1 MSQKDTLS
9 HKKTFYV
16 TTPIYYVNDKPHIGH
31 AYTTVAADI
40 ISRYKRMCGYDVFF
54 LTGTDEHGQKMEQSA
69 EKQGIKPIELA
80 DKNNARFR
88 ELWKILNISNDDFI
102 RTTQDR
108 HKKAVWEMIRKMQEK
123 GDIYLG
129 EYEGWYCTPCEAYWT
144 ETQLMEGNLCPD
156 CGRETAKL
164 KESSYFFKMSKYQDA
179 ILEHINKNP
188 DFIRPE
194 SRRNEIIS
202 FIKEGLR
209 DLSISRIN
217 FSWGIPMEEN
227 PKHVIYVW
235 VDALTNYLSALGYF
249 DKDSERKKYWPAD
262 FHLVGKD
269 ILRFHTVY
277 WPAML
282 LSAGIEL
289 PKSVFAHGWWT
300 VDGQKMSKSMGNA
313 IDPVWLVDTFGI
325 DAFRYFLMRE
335 VPFGLDGD
343 FSFKALIHRI
353 NGDLANDL
361 GNLVSRTAGMVKKY
375 FDGVIPAYTD
385 KDSLDENVYN
395 AVAKSAKEADINLNK
410 MAYNKALLS
419 IWESIGA
426 MNRYID
432 DAKPWVLA
440 KDESK
445 KGRLGSVLYTVLD
458 GLRAISHLIYP
469 FMPDTAY
476 EIRRQIGAD
485 DNINLADEEE
495 ISRMG
500 ILKSGVKLPESK
512 SIFPRLDEKEMLEK
526 ISSTINPPKEEKKDE
541 KPLIDFSVFEQ
552 VEIKAGKILEA
563 ENVKKSEKLLKLK
576 VDVGDG
582 GRTIVAGIAKSYN
595 PDDLKGKT
603 IAVIANLK
611 PAKLMGIESQGMV
624 LAAFDGERHNV
635 MILPDSVPAGTR
647 IK

>member
-108 HKKAVWEMIRKMQEK
+108 HKKTVWEMIRKMQEK

-395 AVAKSAKEADINLNK
+395 AVAKSAKETDINLNK

-485 DNINLADEEE
+485 DNINLANEEE
-495 ISRMG
+495 ISRMC

-526 ISSTINPPKEEKKDE
+526 IASTINPVKEEKKDE

>member
-1 MSQKDTLS
+1 MQ
-9 HKKTFYV
+9 KTFYV

-31 AYTTVAADI
+31 AYTTVASDVVC
-40 ISRYKRMCGYDVFF
+40 RYKRMCGYDVFF

-69 EKQGIKPIELA
+69 QKQGIKPIELA
-80 DKNNARFR
+80 DRNNARFR

-102 RTTQDR
+102 RTTQSR
-108 HKKAVWEMIRKMQEK
+108 HKKAVWEIIRKMQAS

-144 ETQLMEGNLCPD
+144 ETQLLEGSLCPD
-156 CGRETAKL
+156 CGRETSKL
-164 KESSYFFKMSKYQDA
+164 KESSYFFKMSKYGEA

-227 PKHVIYVW
+227 EKHVIYVW

-249 DKDSERKKYWPAD
+249 DNESERKKYWPANY
-262 FHLVGKD
+262 HIVGKD

-282 LSAGIEL
+282 MSAGIEL

-313 IDPVWLVDTFGI
+313 IDPVWLVDTFSR
-325 DAFRYFLMRE
+325 DSFRYFLMRE

-361 GNLVSRTAGMVKKY
+361 GNLVSRTCSMVKKY
-375 FDGVIPAYTD
+375 FNGMIPEYSISDA
-385 KDSLDENVYN
+385 LDENIYK
-395 AVAKSAKEADINLNK
+395 AVEKSSKEADEYITNLSF
-410 MAYNKALLS
+410 NKALLS
-419 IWESIGA
+419 IWESISA

-432 DAKPWVLA
+432 DAKPWALA
-440 KDESK
+440 KDEAN

-458 GLRAISHLIYP
+458 GLRAVSHLIYP
-469 FMPDTAY
+469 FMPETAM
-476 EIRRQIGAD
+476 EIRKQIGSD
-485 DNINLADEEE
+485 DNINVSEEKY
-495 ISRMG
+495 IYKMKL
-500 ILKSGVKLPESK
+500 LKSGSMLGEIKN
-512 SIFPRLDEKEMLEK
+512 IFPRIDEKEMLEK
-526 ISSTINPPKEEKKDE
+526 VYSSQNKPENNPVQEN
-541 KPLIDFSVFEQ
+541 LIDFSVFEQ
-552 VEIKAGKILEA
+552 VELKAGKVLEA
-563 ENVKKSEKLLKLK
+563 ENVKKSEKLLKFK
-576 VDVGDG
+576 IDVGDG
-582 GRTIVAGIAKSYN
+582 GRTIVSGIAKSYK
-595 PDDLKGKT
+595 PEDLLGKT
-603 IAVIANLK
+603 IAVVTNLK
-611 PAKLMGIESQGMV
+611 PAKLMGIESCGMI
-624 LAAFDGERHNV
+624 LAAFNGERHFV
-635 MILPDSVPAGTR
+635 MELPESIPAGTR

>member
-1 MSQKDTLS
+1 MQ
-9 HKKTFYV
+9 KTFYV

-31 AYTTVAADI
+31 AYTTVASDVVC
-40 ISRYKRMCGYDVFF
+40 RYKRMCGYDVFF

-69 EKQGIKPIELA
+69 QKQGIKPIELA
-80 DKNNARFR
+80 DRNNARFR

-102 RTTQDR
+102 RTTQSR
-108 HKKAVWEMIRKMQEK
+108 HKKTVWEIIRKMQAS

-144 ETQLMEGNLCPD
+144 ETQLLEGNLCPD
-156 CGRETAKL
+156 CGRETSKL
-164 KESSYFFKMSKYQDA
+164 KESSYFFKMSKYGEA

-227 PKHVIYVW
+227 EKHVIYVW

-249 DKDSERKKYWPAD
+249 DNESERKKYWPANY
-262 FHLVGKD
+262 HIVGKD

-282 LSAGIEL
+282 MSAGIEL

-313 IDPVWLVDTFGI
+313 IDPVWLVDTFSR
-325 DAFRYFLMRE
+325 DSFRYFLMRE

-361 GNLVSRTAGMVKKY
+361 GNLVSRTCSMVKKY
-375 FDGVIPAYTD
+375 FNGMIPEYSISDA
-385 KDSLDENVYN
+385 LDENIYK
-395 AVAKSAKEADINLNK
+395 AVEKSSKEADEHITNLSF
-410 MAYNKALLS
+410 NKALLS
-419 IWESIGA
+419 IWESISA

-432 DAKPWVLA
+432 DAKPWALA
-440 KDESK
+440 KDEAN

-458 GLRAISHLIYP
+458 GLRAVSHLIYP
-469 FMPDTAY
+469 FMPETAM
-476 EIRRQIGAD
+476 EIRKQIGSD
-485 DNINLADEEE
+485 DNINVSEEKY
-495 ISRMG
+495 IYKMKL
-500 ILKSGVKLPESK
+500 LKSGGMLGEIKN
-512 SIFPRLDEKEMLEK
+512 IFPRIDEKEMLEK
-526 ISSTINPPKEEKKDE
+526 VYSSQNKPENNPVQEN
-541 KPLIDFSVFEQ
+541 LIDFSVFEQ
-552 VEIKAGKILEA
+552 VELKAGKVLEA
-563 ENVKKSEKLLKLK
+563 ENVKKSEKLLKFK
-576 VDVGDG
+576 IDVGDG
-582 GRTIVAGIAKSYN
+582 GRTIVSGIAKSYK
-595 PDDLKGKT
+595 PEDLLGKT
-603 IAVIANLK
+603 IAVVTNLK
-611 PAKLMGIESQGMV
+611 PAKLMGIESCGMI
-624 LAAFDGERHNV
+624 LAAFNGERHFV
-635 MILPDSVPAGTR
+635 MELPESIPAGTR

>member
-1 MSQKDTLS
+1 MSQ
-9 HKKTFYV
+9 KKTFYV

-69 EKQGIKPIELA
+69 QKQGMKPIELA
-80 DKNNARFR
+80 DKNNARFS

-108 HKKAVWEMIRKMQEK
+108 HKKSVLAIIKKMQEK

-144 ETQLMEGNLCPD
+144 ETQLMEGSLCPD

-164 KESSYFFKMSKYQDA
+164 KESSYFFKMSRYQDA
-179 ILEHINKNP
+179 ILEHINNHP
-188 DFIRPE
+188 EFIRPE

-249 DKDSERKKYWPAD
+249 DEESDRKKYWPAD

-282 LSAGIEL
+282 MSAGIEL

-361 GNLVSRTAGMVKKY
+361 GNLVSRTTGMVRKY

-385 KDSLDENVYN
+385 KDALDENVHN
-395 AVAKSAKEADINLNK
+395 AIAKSASEADMHLNK

-440 KDESK
+440 KDEAN

-458 GLRAISHLIYP
+458 GLRAVSHLVYP
-469 FMPDTAY
+469 FMPDTAF

-485 DNINLADEEE
+485 DNINLSDEKAL
-495 ISRMG
+495 SSVC
-500 ILKSGVKLPESK
+500 ILKSGIKLPETK
-512 SIFPRLDEKEMLEK
+512 NIFPRIDEKEMLEK
-526 ISSTINPPKEEKKDE
+526 IAASTAQAKEEKKE
-541 KPLIDFSVFEQ
+541 EQTLIDFSLFEQ
-552 VEIKAGKILEA
+552 VELKAGKVLEA

-576 VDVGDG
+576 VDVGEG

-595 PDDLKGKT
+595 PEDLKGKT
-603 IAVIANLK
+603 IAVVANLK

-635 MILPDSVPAGTR
+635 MILPDTVPAGTR

>member
-1 MSQKDTLS
+1 MSQ
-9 HKKTFYV
+9 KKTFYV

-69 EKQGIKPIELA
+69 QKQGMKPIELA

-102 RTTQDR
+102 RTTQVR
-108 HKKAVWEMIRKMQEK
+108 HKKSVLSVIRKMQEK

-144 ETQLMEGNLCPD
+144 ETQLMEGSLCPD
-156 CGRETAKL
+156 CGRETTKL

-179 ILEHINKNP
+179 ILEYINNHP
-188 DFIRPE
+188 NFIRPE

-202 FIKEGLR
+202 FIKEGIR

-235 VDALTNYLSALGYF
+235 IDALTNYLSALGYF
-249 DKDSERKKYWPAD
+249 DEGSDKKKYWPAD

-282 LSAGIEL
+282 MSAGIEL

-313 IDPVWLVDTFGI
+313 IDPVWLVETFGI

-343 FSFKALIHRI
+343 FSFKALIHRV

-361 GNLVSRTAGMVKKY
+361 GNLVSRTTGMVKKY
-375 FDGVIPAYTD
+375 FDGVIPAYTN
-385 KDSLDENVYN
+385 KDILDENVYN
-395 AVAKSAKEADINLNK
+395 TVAKSAYDADMHLNK
-410 MAYNKALLS
+410 MAYNKALIS

-440 KDESK
+440 KDEANK
-445 KGRLGSVLYTVLD
+445 DRLGSVLYTVLD
-458 GLRAISHLIYP
+458 GLRAVSHLVYP
-469 FMPDTAY
+469 FMPDTAF

-485 DNINLADEEE
+485 DNINLSDEKAL
-495 ISRMG
+495 SSVC
-500 ILKSGVKLPESK
+500 ILKSGVKLPDSK
-512 SIFPRLDEKEMLEK
+512 NIFPRIDEKEMLET
-526 ISSTINPPKEEKKDE
+526 IAASTLPVKEEKQE
-541 KPLIDFSVFEQ
+541 EQTLIDFSVFEQ
-552 VEIKAGKILEA
+552 VELKACKVLEA

-595 PDDLKGKT
+595 PEDLKGKT
-603 IAVIANLK
+603 IAVVANLK

-624 LAAFDGERHNV
+624 LAAFDGELHNV
-635 MILPDSVPAGTR
+635 MILPDTVPAGTR

>member
-1 MSQKDTLS
+1 MSQ
-9 HKKTFYV
+9 KKTFYV

-69 EKQGIKPIELA
+69 QKQGMKPIELA
-80 DKNNARFR
+80 DKNNAMFS

-108 HKKAVWEMIRKMQEK
+108 HKKSVLAIIKKMQEK

-144 ETQLMEGNLCPD
+144 ETQLMEGSLCPD

-164 KESSYFFKMSKYQDA
+164 KESSYFFKMSRYQDA
-179 ILEHINKNP
+179 ILEHINNHP
-188 DFIRPE
+188 EFIRPE

-249 DKDSERKKYWPAD
+249 DEESDRKKYWPAD

-282 LSAGIEL
+282 MSAGIEL

-361 GNLVSRTAGMVKKY
+361 GNLVSRTTGMVRKY

-385 KDSLDENVYN
+385 KDALDENVHN
-395 AVAKSAKEADINLNK
+395 AIAKSASEADMHLNK

-440 KDESK
+440 KDEAN

-458 GLRAISHLIYP
+458 GLRAVSHLVYP
-469 FMPDTAY
+469 FMPDTAF

-485 DNINLADEEE
+485 DNINLSDEKAL
-495 ISRMG
+495 SSVC
-500 ILKSGVKLPESK
+500 ILKSGIKLPETK
-512 SIFPRLDEKEMLEK
+512 NIFPRIDEKEMLEK
-526 ISSTINPPKEEKKDE
+526 IAASTAPAKEEKKE
-541 KPLIDFSVFEQ
+541 EQTLIDFSLFEQ
-552 VEIKAGKILEA
+552 VELKAGKVLEA

-576 VDVGDG
+576 VDVGEG

-595 PDDLKGKT
+595 PEDLKGKT
-603 IAVIANLK
+603 IAVVANLK

-635 MILPDSVPAGTR
+635 MILPDTVPAGTR

>member
-1 MSQKDTLS
+1 MSQ
-9 HKKTFYV
+9 KKTFYV

-69 EKQGIKPIELA
+69 EKQNMKPIELA

-88 ELWKILNISNDDFI
+88 ELWKILNISHDDFI
-102 RTTQDR
+102 RTTQER
-108 HKKAVWEMIRKMQEK
+108 HKKSVLAIIKKMQEK

-164 KESSYFFKMSKYQDA
+164 KESSYFFKMGKYQDA
-179 ILEHINKNP
+179 ILEHINNHP
-188 DFIRPE
+188 EFIRPE

-227 PKHVIYVW
+227 SKHVIYVW

-249 DKDSERKKYWPAD
+249 DEESDKKKYWPAD

-282 LSAGIEL
+282 ISAGIEL

-313 IDPVWLVDTFGI
+313 IDPVWLSETFGI

-361 GNLVSRTAGMVKKY
+361 GNLVSRTIGMVKKY

-385 KDSLDENVYN
+385 KDELDENVHN
-395 AVAKSAKEADINLNK
+395 AVSKSAQEADMHLNQ
-410 MAYNKALLS
+410 MACNKALLS

-440 KDESK
+440 KDEAN

-458 GLRAISHLIYP
+458 GLRAVSHLVYP
-469 FMPDTAY
+469 FMPDTAF

-485 DNINLADEEE
+485 DNINLSDEKALCDVC
-495 ISRMG
+495 
-500 ILKSGVKLPESK
+500 ILKSGIKLNNSK
-512 SIFPRLDEKEMLEK
+512 NIFPRIDEKEMLEK
-526 ISSTINPPKEEKKDE
+526 IAAPAKEEKKE
-541 KPLIDFSVFEQ
+541 EHTLIDFSVFEQ
-552 VEIKAGKILEA
+552 VELKAAKIIDA

-582 GRTIVAGIAKSYN
+582 GRIIVAGIAKSYN
-595 PDDLKGKT
+595 PEDLKGKT
-603 IAVIANLK
+603 IAVAANLK

-635 MILPDSVPAGTR
+635 MILPDTVPAGTR

>member
-1 MSQKDTLS
+1 MSQ
-9 HKKTFYV
+9 KKTFYV

-69 EKQGIKPIELA
+69 QKQGIKPIELA

-108 HKKAVWEMIRKMQEK
+108 HKKSVLAIIKKMQEK

-164 KESSYFFKMSKYQDA
+164 KESSYFFKMSRYQDA
-179 ILEHINKNP
+179 ILEHINNHP
-188 DFIRPE
+188 EFIRPE

-249 DKDSERKKYWPAD
+249 DEESDRKKYWPAD

-282 LSAGIEL
+282 MSAGIEL

-361 GNLVSRTAGMVKKY
+361 GNLVSRTTGMVRKY

-385 KDSLDENVYN
+385 KDALDENVHN
-395 AVAKSAKEADINLNK
+395 AIAKSASEADMHLNK

-440 KDESK
+440 KDEAN

-458 GLRAISHLIYP
+458 GLRAVSHLVYP
-469 FMPDTAY
+469 FMPDTAF

-485 DNINLADEEE
+485 DNINLSDEKAL
-495 ISRMG
+495 SSVC
-500 ILKSGVKLPESK
+500 ILKSGIKLPETK
-512 SIFPRLDEKEMLEK
+512 NIFPRIDEKEMLEK
-526 ISSTINPPKEEKKDE
+526 IAASTAPAKEEKKE
-541 KPLIDFSVFEQ
+541 EQTLIDFSLFEQ
-552 VEIKAGKILEA
+552 VELKAGKVLEA

-576 VDVGDG
+576 VDVGEG

-595 PDDLKGKT
+595 PEDLKGKT
-603 IAVIANLK
+603 IAVVANLK

-635 MILPDSVPAGTR
+635 MILPDTVPAGTR

>member
-1 MSQKDTLS
+1 MSQ
-9 HKKTFYV
+9 KKTFYV

-69 EKQGIKPIELA
+69 EKQNMKPIELA

-88 ELWKILNISNDDFI
+88 ELWKILNISHDDFI
-102 RTTQDR
+102 RTTQER
-108 HKKAVWEMIRKMQEK
+108 HKKSVLAIIKKMQEK

-179 ILEHINKNP
+179 ILEHINNHP
-188 DFIRPE
+188 EFIRPE

-227 PKHVIYVW
+227 SKHVIYVW

-249 DKDSERKKYWPAD
+249 DEESDKKKYWPAD

-282 LSAGIEL
+282 ISAGIEL

-313 IDPVWLVDTFGI
+313 IDPVWLSETFGI

-361 GNLVSRTAGMVKKY
+361 GNLVSRTIGMVKKY

-385 KDSLDENVYN
+385 KDELDENVHN
-395 AVAKSAKEADINLNK
+395 AVSKSAQEADMHLNQ

-440 KDESK
+440 KDEAN

-458 GLRAISHLIYP
+458 GLRAVSHLVYP
-469 FMPDTAY
+469 FMPDTAF

-485 DNINLADEEE
+485 DNINLSDEKALCDVC
-495 ISRMG
+495 
-500 ILKSGVKLPESK
+500 ILKSGIKLNNSK
-512 SIFPRLDEKEMLEK
+512 NIFPRIDEKEMLEK
-526 ISSTINPPKEEKKDE
+526 IAAPAKEEKKE
-541 KPLIDFSVFEQ
+541 EHTLIDFSVFEQ
-552 VEIKAGKILEA
+552 VELKAGKIIDA

-582 GRTIVAGIAKSYN
+582 GRIIVAGIAKSYN
-595 PDDLKGKT
+595 PEDLKGKT
-603 IAVIANLK
+603 IAVAANLQ

-624 LAAFDGERHNV
+624 LAAFDGECHNV
-635 MILPDSVPAGTR
+635 MILPDTVPAGTR

>member
-1 MSQKDTLS
+1 MSQ
-9 HKKTFYV
+9 KKTFYV

-69 EKQGIKPIELA
+69 QKQGMKPIELA
-80 DKNNARFR
+80 DKNNARFS

-108 HKKAVWEMIRKMQEK
+108 HKKSVLAIIKKMQEK

-144 ETQLMEGNLCPD
+144 ETQLMEGSLCPD

-164 KESSYFFKMSKYQDA
+164 KESSYFFKMSRYQDA
-179 ILEHINKNP
+179 ILEHINNHP
-188 DFIRPE
+188 EFIRPE

-249 DKDSERKKYWPAD
+249 DEESDRKKYWPAD

-282 LSAGIEL
+282 MSAGIEL

-361 GNLVSRTAGMVKKY
+361 GNLVSRTTGMVRKY

-385 KDSLDENVYN
+385 KNALDENVHN
-395 AVAKSAKEADINLNK
+395 AIAKSASEADMHLNK

-440 KDESK
+440 KDEAN

-458 GLRAISHLIYP
+458 GLRAVSHLVYP
-469 FMPDTAY
+469 FMPDTAF

-485 DNINLADEEE
+485 DNINLSDEKAL
-495 ISRMG
+495 SSVC
-500 ILKSGVKLPESK
+500 ILKSGIKLPETK
-512 SIFPRLDEKEMLEK
+512 NIFPRIDEKEMLEK
-526 ISSTINPPKEEKKDE
+526 IAASTAPAKEEKKE
-541 KPLIDFSVFEQ
+541 EQTLIDFSLFEQ
-552 VEIKAGKILEA
+552 VELKAGKVLEA

-576 VDVGDG
+576 VDVGEG

-595 PDDLKGKT
+595 PEDLKGKT
-603 IAVIANLK
+603 IAVVANLK

-635 MILPDSVPAGTR
+635 MILPDTVPAGTR

>member
-476 EIRRQIGAD
+476 EIRRQICAD

-500 ILKSGVKLPESK
+500 ILKSGVKLPDSK

-595 PDDLKGKT
+595 PDDLTGKT

>member
-1 MSQKDTLS
+1 MSQ
-9 HKKTFYV
+9 KKTFYV

-40 ISRYKRMCGYDVFF
+40 ICRYKRMCGYDVFF

-69 EKQGIKPIELA
+69 QKQGMKPIELA

-108 HKKAVWEMIRKMQEK
+108 HKKSVLAMLKKMQEK

-179 ILEHINKNP
+179 ILEHINNHP

-249 DKDSERKKYWPAD
+249 DEESDKKKYWPAD

-282 LSAGIEL
+282 MSAGIEL

-313 IDPVWLVDTFGI
+313 IDPVWLVETFGI

-343 FSFKALIHRI
+343 FSFKALIHRV

-361 GNLVSRTAGMVKKY
+361 GNLVSRTTGMVKKY

-385 KDSLDENVYN
+385 KDVLDENVHN
-395 AVAKSAKEADINLNK
+395 AIAKSASEADMHLNK

-440 KDESK
+440 KDEAN

-458 GLRAISHLIYP
+458 GIRAVSHLVYP
-469 FMPDTAY
+469 FMPDTAF

-485 DNINLADEEE
+485 DNINLSDEKAL
-495 ISRMG
+495 SSVC
-500 ILKSGVKLPESK
+500 ILKSGVKLTDSK
-512 SIFPRLDEKEMLEK
+512 NIFTRIDEKEMLEK
-526 ISSTINPPKEEKKDE
+526 IAASTAPAKEEKKE
-541 KPLIDFSVFEQ
+541 EQTLIDFSVFEQ
-552 VEIKAGKILEA
+552 VELKAGKVLEA

-595 PDDLKGKT
+595 PEDLKGKT
-603 IAVIANLK
+603 IAVVANLK

-624 LAAFDGERHNV
+624 LAVFDGERHNV
-635 MILPDSVPAGTR
+635 MILPDTVPAGTR

>member
-1 MSQKDTLS
+1 MSQ
-9 HKKTFYV
+9 KKTFYV

-69 EKQGIKPIELA
+69 QKQGMKPIELA

-108 HKKAVWEMIRKMQEK
+108 HKKSVLAIIKKMQEK

-164 KESSYFFKMSKYQDA
+164 KESSYFFKMSRYQDA
-179 ILEHINKNP
+179 ILEHINNHP
-188 DFIRPE
+188 EFIRPE

-249 DKDSERKKYWPAD
+249 DEESDRKKYWPAD

-282 LSAGIEL
+282 MSAGIEI

-361 GNLVSRTAGMVKKY
+361 GNLVSRTTGMVRKY

-385 KDSLDENVYN
+385 KDALDENVHN
-395 AVAKSAKEADINLNK
+395 AIAKSASEADMHLNK

-440 KDESK
+440 KDEAN

-458 GLRAISHLIYP
+458 GLRAVSHLVYP
-469 FMPDTAY
+469 FMPDTAF

-485 DNINLADEEE
+485 DNINLSDEKAL
-495 ISRMG
+495 SSVC
-500 ILKSGVKLPESK
+500 ILKSGIKLPETK
-512 SIFPRLDEKEMLEK
+512 NIFPRIDEKEMLEK
-526 ISSTINPPKEEKKDE
+526 IAASTAPAKEEKKE
-541 KPLIDFSVFEQ
+541 EQTLIDFSLFEQ
-552 VEIKAGKILEA
+552 VELKAGKVLEA

-576 VDVGDG
+576 VDVGEG

-595 PDDLKGKT
+595 PEDLKGKT
-603 IAVIANLK
+603 IAVVANLK

-635 MILPDSVPAGTR
+635 MILPDTVPAGTR

>member
-108 HKKAVWEMIRKMQEK
+108 HKKTVWEMIRKMQEK

-144 ETQLMEGNLCPD
+144 ETQLMEGSLCPD

-395 AVAKSAKEADINLNK
+395 AVAKSAKETDINLNK

-485 DNINLADEEE
+485 DNINLANEEE
-495 ISRMG
+495 ISRMC

-526 ISSTINPPKEEKKDE
+526 IASTINPVKEEKKDE

>member
-495 ISRMG
+495 ISRMC
-500 ILKSGVKLPESK
+500 ILKSGVKLPDSK

-526 ISSTINPPKEEKKDE
+526 IASTINPPKEEKKDE

>member
-1 MSQKDTLS
+1 MSQ
-9 HKKTFYV
+9 KKTFYV

-69 EKQGIKPIELA
+69 QKQGMKPIELA

-108 HKKAVWEMIRKMQEK
+108 HKKSVLAMIKKMQEK

-164 KESSYFFKMSKYQDA
+164 KESSYFFKMSRYQDA
-179 ILEHINKNP
+179 ILEHINNNP

-249 DKDSERKKYWPAD
+249 DEGSDKKKYWPAD

-313 IDPVWLVDTFGI
+313 IDPVWLVETFGI

-343 FSFKALIHRI
+343 FSFKALIHRV

-361 GNLVSRTAGMVKKY
+361 GNLVSRTTGMVKKY
-375 FDGVIPAYTD
+375 FEGVIPAYTD
-385 KDSLDENVYN
+385 KDALDENVHN
-395 AVAKSAKEADINLNK
+395 AIVKSASEADMHLNK

-440 KDESK
+440 KDEAN

-458 GLRAISHLIYP
+458 GLRAVSHLVYP
-469 FMPDTAY
+469 FMPDTAF
-476 EIRRQIGAD
+476 EIRRQIGAE
-485 DNINLADEEE
+485 DNINLSDEKAL
-495 ISRMG
+495 SSVCV
-500 ILKSGVKLPESK
+500 LKSGVKLPETK
-512 SIFPRLDEKEMLEK
+512 NIFPRIDEKEMLEK
-526 ISSTINPPKEEKKDE
+526 IAASTAPVKEEKKE
-541 KPLIDFSVFEQ
+541 EQTLIDFSVFEQ
-552 VEIKAGKILEA
+552 VELKAGKVLEA

-595 PDDLKGKT
+595 PEDLKGKT
-603 IAVIANLK
+603 IAVVANLK

-635 MILPDSVPAGTR
+635 MILPDAVPAGTR

>member
-1 MSQKDTLS
+1 MSQ
-9 HKKTFYV
+9 KKTFYV

-69 EKQGIKPIELA
+69 QKQGMKPIELA

-102 RTTQDR
+102 RTTQVR
-108 HKKAVWEMIRKMQEK
+108 HKKSVLTVIKKMQEK

-144 ETQLMEGNLCPD
+144 ETQLMEGSLCPD

-179 ILEHINKNP
+179 ILEYINNHP

-227 PKHVIYVW
+227 SKHIIYVW
-235 VDALTNYLSALGYF
+235 IDALTNYLSALGYF
-249 DKDSERKKYWPAD
+249 DEGSDKKKYWPAD

-282 LSAGIEL
+282 MSAGIEL

-313 IDPVWLVDTFGI
+313 IDPVWLVETFGI

-343 FSFKALIHRI
+343 FSFKALIHRV

-361 GNLVSRTAGMVKKY
+361 GNLVSRTTGMVKKY
-375 FDGVIPAYTD
+375 FDGIIPVYND
-385 KDSLDENVYN
+385 KDMLDENVHN
-395 AVAKSAKEADINLNK
+395 AVAKSAYDTDMHLNK
-410 MAYNKALLS
+410 MAYNKALIS

-432 DAKPWVLA
+432 DAKPWLLA
-440 KDESK
+440 KDGANK
-445 KGRLGSVLYTVLD
+445 DRLGSVLYTVLD
-458 GLRAISHLIYP
+458 GLRAVSHLVYP
-469 FMPDTAY
+469 FMPYTAF

-485 DNINLADEEE
+485 DNINLSDEKAL
-495 ISRMG
+495 SSVC
-500 ILKSGVKLPESK
+500 ILKSGVKLPDSK
-512 SIFPRLDEKEMLEK
+512 NIFPRIDEKEMLET
-526 ISSTINPPKEEKKDE
+526 IAASTAPAKEEKKE
-541 KPLIDFSVFEQ
+541 EQTLIDFSVFEQ
-552 VEIKAGKILEA
+552 VELKACKVLEA

-595 PDDLKGKT
+595 PEDLKGKT
-603 IAVIANLK
+603 IAVVANLK

-635 MILPDSVPAGTR
+635 MILPDTVPAGTR

>member
-1 MSQKDTLS
+1 MSQ
-9 HKKTFYV
+9 KKTFYV

-69 EKQGIKPIELA
+69 QKQGIKPIELA

-102 RTTQDR
+102 RTTQER
-108 HKKAVWEMIRKMQEK
+108 HKKSVLAMIKKMQDK

-164 KESSYFFKMSKYQDA
+164 KESSYFFKMSKYQDD
-179 ILEHINKNP
+179 ILEHINNNP
-188 DFIRPE
+188 EFIRPE

-227 PKHVIYVW
+227 HKHVIYVW

-249 DKDSERKKYWPAD
+249 DEESDRKKYWPAD

-282 LSAGIEL
+282 MSAGIEL

-313 IDPVWLVDTFGI
+313 IDPVWLVETFGI

-361 GNLVSRTAGMVKKY
+361 GNLVSRTTGMVKKY

-385 KDSLDENVYN
+385 KDALDDNIHK
-395 AVAKSAKEADINLNK
+395 ALAKSAQEADIHLNK

-440 KDESK
+440 KDESN

-458 GLRAISHLIYP
+458 GLRVVSHFIYP
-469 FMPDTAY
+469 FMPDTAF

-485 DNINLADEEE
+485 SNINVSDEKAL
-495 ISRMG
+495 SSVC
-500 ILKSGVKLPESK
+500 ILKSGVKLVDTK
-512 SIFPRLDEKEMLEK
+512 NIFPRIDEKEMLEK
-526 ISSTINPPKEEKKDE
+526 IALSTAPAKEEDQEE
-541 KPLIDFSVFEQ
+541 KTLIDFSLFEQ
-552 VEIKAGKILEA
+552 VELKAGKILTA

-595 PDDLKGKT
+595 PEDLKGKT
-603 IAVIANLK
+603 IAVVANLK

>member
-1 MSQKDTLS
+1 MSQ
-9 HKKTFYV
+9 KKTFYV

-69 EKQGIKPIELA
+69 EKQNMKPIELA

-88 ELWKILNISNDDFI
+88 ELWKILNISHDDFI
-102 RTTQDR
+102 RTTQER
-108 HKKAVWEMIRKMQEK
+108 HKKSVLAIIKKMQEK

-164 KESSYFFKMSKYQDA
+164 KESSYFFKMSKYQDP
-179 ILEHINKNP
+179 ILEHINNHP
-188 DFIRPE
+188 EFIRPE

-227 PKHVIYVW
+227 SKHVIYVW

-249 DKDSERKKYWPAD
+249 DEESDKKKYWPAD

-282 LSAGIEL
+282 ISAGIEL

-313 IDPVWLVDTFGI
+313 IDPVWLSETFGI

-361 GNLVSRTAGMVKKY
+361 GNLVSRTIGMVKKY

-385 KDSLDENVYN
+385 KDELDENVHN
-395 AVAKSAKEADINLNK
+395 AVSKSAQEADMHLNQ

-440 KDESK
+440 KDEAN

-458 GLRAISHLIYP
+458 GLRAVSHLVYP
-469 FMPDTAY
+469 FMPDTAF

-485 DNINLADEEE
+485 DNINLSDEKALCDVC
-495 ISRMG
+495 
-500 ILKSGVKLPESK
+500 ILKSGIKLNNSK
-512 SIFPRLDEKEMLEK
+512 NIFPRIDEKEMLEK
-526 ISSTINPPKEEKKDE
+526 IAAPAKEEKKE
-541 KPLIDFSVFEQ
+541 EHTLIDFSVFEQ
-552 VEIKAGKILEA
+552 VELKAGKIIDA

-582 GRTIVAGIAKSYN
+582 GRIIVAGIAKSYN
-595 PDDLKGKT
+595 PEDLKGKT
-603 IAVIANLK
+603 IAVAANLK

-624 LAAFDGERHNV
+624 LAAFDGECHNV
-635 MILPDSVPAGTR
+635 MILPDTVPAGTR

>member
-1 MSQKDTLS
+1 MSQ
-9 HKKTFYV
+9 KKTFYV

-69 EKQGIKPIELA
+69 QKQGMKPIELA

-108 HKKAVWEMIRKMQEK
+108 HKKAVLAMIKKMQEK

-164 KESSYFFKMSKYQDA
+164 KESSYFFKMSKYQDD
-179 ILEHINKNP
+179 ILEHINNNP
-188 DFIRPE
+188 EFIRPE

-249 DKDSERKKYWPAD
+249 DEESDRKKYWPAD

-282 LSAGIEL
+282 MSAGIEL

-313 IDPVWLVDTFGI
+313 IDPVWLVETFGI

-361 GNLVSRTAGMVKKY
+361 GNLVSRTTGMVKKY
-375 FDGVIPAYTD
+375 FDGIIPAYTD
-385 KDSLDENVYN
+385 KDTLDDNVHN
-395 AVAKSAKEADINLNK
+395 ALAKSAQEADMHLNK

-440 KDESK
+440 KDESN

-458 GLRAISHLIYP
+458 GLRAVSHFIYP
-469 FMPDTAY
+469 FMPDTAF

-485 DNINLADEEE
+485 DNIYVSDEKALA
-495 ISRMG
+495 G
-500 ILKSGVKLPESK
+500 VCILKSGVKLPETK
-512 SIFPRLDEKEMLEK
+512 NIFPRLDEKEMLEK
-526 ISSTINPPKEEKKDE
+526 IALSTAPAKEDKKDE
-541 KPLIDFSVFEQ
+541 QALIDFSVFEQ
-552 VEIKAGKILEA
+552 VELKAGKILDA

-582 GRTIVAGIAKSYN
+582 GRTIVAGIAKSYS
-595 PDDLKGKT
+595 PEDLKGKT
-603 IAVIANLK
+603 IAVVANLK

-635 MILPDSVPAGTR
+635 MILPESVPAGTR

>member
-1 MSQKDTLS
+1 MSQ
-9 HKKTFYV
+9 KKTFYV

-40 ISRYKRMCGYDVFF
+40 ICRYKRMCGYDVFF

-69 EKQGIKPIELA
+69 QKQGMKPIELA

-108 HKKAVWEMIRKMQEK
+108 HKKSVLAMLKKMQEK

-179 ILEHINKNP
+179 ILEHINNHP

-249 DKDSERKKYWPAD
+249 DEESDKKKYWPAD

-282 LSAGIEL
+282 MSAGIEL

-313 IDPVWLVDTFGI
+313 IDPVWLVETFGI

-343 FSFKALIHRI
+343 FSFKALIHRV

-361 GNLVSRTAGMVKKY
+361 GNLVSRTTGMIKKY
-375 FDGVIPAYTD
+375 FDGVKPAYTD
-385 KDSLDENVYN
+385 KDVLDENVHN
-395 AVAKSAKEADINLNK
+395 AIAKSASEADMHLNK

-440 KDESK
+440 KDEAN

-458 GLRAISHLIYP
+458 GIRAVSHLVYP
-469 FMPDTAY
+469 FMPDTAF

-485 DNINLADEEE
+485 DNINLSDEKAL
-495 ISRMG
+495 SSVC
-500 ILKSGVKLPESK
+500 ILKSGVKLPDSK
-512 SIFPRLDEKEMLEK
+512 NIFPRIDEKEMLEK
-526 ISSTINPPKEEKKDE
+526 IAASTAPAKEEKKE
-541 KPLIDFSVFEQ
+541 EQTLIDFSVFEQ
-552 VEIKAGKILEA
+552 VELKAGKVLEA

-595 PDDLKGKT
+595 PEDLKGKT
-603 IAVIANLK
+603 IAVVANLK

-624 LAAFDGERHNV
+624 LAVFDGERHNV
-635 MILPDSVPAGTR
+635 MILPDTVPAGTR

>member
-1 MSQKDTLS
+1 MSQ
-9 HKKTFYV
+9 KKTFYV

-40 ISRYKRMCGYDVFF
+40 ICRYKRMCGYDVFF

-69 EKQGIKPIELA
+69 QKQGMKPIELA

-108 HKKAVWEMIRKMQEK
+108 HKKSVLAMLKKMQEK

-179 ILEHINKNP
+179 ILEHINNHP

-249 DKDSERKKYWPAD
+249 DEESDKKKYWPAD

-282 LSAGIEL
+282 MSAGIEL

-313 IDPVWLVDTFGI
+313 IDPVWLVKTFGI

-343 FSFKALIHRI
+343 FSFKALIHRV

-361 GNLVSRTAGMVKKY
+361 GNLVSRTTGMVKKY

-385 KDSLDENVYN
+385 KDVLDENVYN
-395 AVAKSAKEADINLNK
+395 AIAKSASEADMHLNK

-440 KDESK
+440 KDEAN

-458 GLRAISHLIYP
+458 GIRAVSHLVYP
-469 FMPDTAY
+469 FMPDTAF

-485 DNINLADEEE
+485 DNINLSDEKAL
-495 ISRMG
+495 SSVC
-500 ILKSGVKLPESK
+500 ILKSGVKLPDSK
-512 SIFPRLDEKEMLEK
+512 NIFPRIDEKEMLEK
-526 ISSTINPPKEEKKDE
+526 IAASTAPAKEEKKE
-541 KPLIDFSVFEQ
+541 EQTLIDFSVFEQ
-552 VEIKAGKILEA
+552 VELKAGKVLEA

-595 PDDLKGKT
+595 PEDLKGKT
-603 IAVIANLK
+603 IAVVANLK

-624 LAAFDGERHNV
+624 LAVFDGERHNV
-635 MILPDSVPAGTR
+635 MILPDTVPAGTR

>member
-1 MSQKDTLS
+1 MSQ
-9 HKKTFYV
+9 KKTFYV

-69 EKQGIKPIELA
+69 QKQGMKPIELA

-108 HKKAVWEMIRKMQEK
+108 HKKSVLAMLKKMQEK
-123 GDIYLG
+123 GDIYLD

-179 ILEHINKNP
+179 ILEHINNHP

-249 DKDSERKKYWPAD
+249 DEESDKKKYWPAD

-282 LSAGIEL
+282 MSAGIEL

-313 IDPVWLVDTFGI
+313 IDPVWLVETFGI

-343 FSFKALIHRI
+343 FSFKALIHRV

-361 GNLVSRTAGMVKKY
+361 GNLVSRTTGMVKKY

-385 KDSLDENVYN
+385 KDVLDENVHN
-395 AVAKSAKEADINLNK
+395 AIAKSASEADMHLNK

-440 KDESK
+440 KDEAN

-458 GLRAISHLIYP
+458 GIRAVSHLVYP
-469 FMPDTAY
+469 FMPDTAF

-485 DNINLADEEE
+485 DNINLSDEKAL
-495 ISRMG
+495 SSVC
-500 ILKSGVKLPESK
+500 ILKSGVKLPDSK
-512 SIFPRLDEKEMLEK
+512 NIFPRIDEKEMLEK
-526 ISSTINPPKEEKKDE
+526 IAASTAPAKEEKKE
-541 KPLIDFSVFEQ
+541 EQTLIDFSVFEQ
-552 VEIKAGKILEA
+552 VELKAGKVLEA

-595 PDDLKGKT
+595 PEDLKGKT
-603 IAVIANLK
+603 IAVVANLK

-624 LAAFDGERHNV
+624 LAVFDGERHNV
-635 MILPDSVPAGTR
+635 MILPDTVPAGTR

>member
-1 MSQKDTLS
+1 MSQ
-9 HKKTFYV
+9 KKTFYV

-69 EKQGIKPIELA
+69 EKQNMKPIELA

-88 ELWKILNISNDDFI
+88 ELWKILNISHDDFI
-102 RTTQDR
+102 RTTQER
-108 HKKAVWEMIRKMQEK
+108 HKKSVLAIIKKMQEK

-164 KESSYFFKMSKYQDA
+164 KESSYFFKMGKYQDA
-179 ILEHINKNP
+179 ILEHINNHP
-188 DFIRPE
+188 EFIRPE

-227 PKHVIYVW
+227 SKHVIYVW

-249 DKDSERKKYWPAD
+249 DEESDKKKYWPAD

-282 LSAGIEL
+282 ISAGIEL

-313 IDPVWLVDTFGI
+313 IDPVWLSETFGI

-361 GNLVSRTAGMVKKY
+361 GNLVSRTIGMVKKY

-385 KDSLDENVYN
+385 KDELDENVHN
-395 AVAKSAKEADINLNK
+395 AVSKSAQEADMHLNQ

-440 KDESK
+440 KDEAN

-458 GLRAISHLIYP
+458 GLRAVSHLVYP
-469 FMPDTAY
+469 FMPDTAF

-485 DNINLADEEE
+485 DNINLSDEKALCDVC
-495 ISRMG
+495 
-500 ILKSGVKLPESK
+500 ILKSGIKLNNSK
-512 SIFPRLDEKEMLEK
+512 NIFPRIDEKEMLEK
-526 ISSTINPPKEEKKDE
+526 IAAPAKEEKKE
-541 KPLIDFSVFEQ
+541 EHTLIDFSVFEQ
-552 VEIKAGKILEA
+552 VELKAGKIIDA

-582 GRTIVAGIAKSYN
+582 GRIIVAGIAKSYN
-595 PDDLKGKT
+595 PEDLKGKT
-603 IAVIANLK
+603 IAVAANLK

-635 MILPDSVPAGTR
+635 MILPDTVPAGTR

>member
-1 MSQKDTLS
+1 M
-9 HKKTFYV
+9 KKTFYV

-69 EKQGIKPIELA
+69 QKQGMKPIELA

-108 HKKAVWEMIRKMQEK
+108 HKKSVLAMLKKMQEK

-179 ILEHINKNP
+179 ILEHINNHP

-209 DLSISRIN
+209 ELSISRIN

-249 DKDSERKKYWPAD
+249 DEESDKKKYWPAD

-282 LSAGIEL
+282 MSAGIEL

-313 IDPVWLVDTFGI
+313 IDPVWLVETFGI

-343 FSFKALIHRI
+343 FSFKALIHRV

-361 GNLVSRTAGMVKKY
+361 GNLVSRTTGMVKKY

-385 KDSLDENVYN
+385 KDVLDENVHN
-395 AVAKSAKEADINLNK
+395 AIAKSASEADMHLNK

-440 KDESK
+440 KDEAN

-458 GLRAISHLIYP
+458 GIRAVSHLVYP
-469 FMPDTAY
+469 FMPDTAF

-485 DNINLADEEE
+485 DNINLSDEKAL
-495 ISRMG
+495 SSVC
-500 ILKSGVKLPESK
+500 ILKSGVKLPDSK
-512 SIFPRLDEKEMLEK
+512 NIFPRIDEKEMLEK
-526 ISSTINPPKEEKKDE
+526 IAASTAPAKEEKKE
-541 KPLIDFSVFEQ
+541 EQTLIDFSVFEQ
-552 VEIKAGKILEA
+552 VELKAGKVLEA

-595 PDDLKGKT
+595 PEDLKGKT
-603 IAVIANLK
+603 IAVVANLK

-624 LAAFDGERHNV
+624 LAVFDGERHNV
-635 MILPDSVPAGTR
+635 MILPDAVPAGTR

>member
-476 EIRRQIGAD
+476 EIRRQICAD

-500 ILKSGVKLPESK
+500 ILKSGVKLPDSK

-595 PDDLKGKT
+595 PDDLTGKT

-635 MILPDSVPAGTR
+635 MILPDSVPAGPR

>member
-1 MSQKDTLS
+1 MSQ
-9 HKKTFYV
+9 KKTFYV

-40 ISRYKRMCGYDVFF
+40 ICRYKRMCGYDVFF

-69 EKQGIKPIELA
+69 QKQGMKPIELA

-108 HKKAVWEMIRKMQEK
+108 HKKSVLAMLKKMQEK

-179 ILEHINKNP
+179 ILEHINNHP

-249 DKDSERKKYWPAD
+249 DEESDKKKYWPAD

-282 LSAGIEL
+282 MSAGIEL

-313 IDPVWLVDTFGI
+313 IDPVWLVETFGI

-343 FSFKALIHRI
+343 FSFKALIHRV

-361 GNLVSRTAGMVKKY
+361 GNLVSRTTGMVKKY

-385 KDSLDENVYN
+385 KDVLDENVHN
-395 AVAKSAKEADINLNK
+395 AIAKSASEADIHLNK

-440 KDESK
+440 KDEAN

-458 GLRAISHLIYP
+458 SIRAVSHLVYP
-469 FMPDTAY
+469 FMPDTAF

-485 DNINLADEEE
+485 DNINLSDEKAL
-495 ISRMG
+495 SSVC
-500 ILKSGVKLPESK
+500 ILKSGVKLPDSK
-512 SIFPRLDEKEMLEK
+512 NIFPRIDEKEMLEK
-526 ISSTINPPKEEKKDE
+526 IAASTAPAKEEKKE
-541 KPLIDFSVFEQ
+541 EQTLIDFSVFEQ
-552 VEIKAGKILEA
+552 VELKAGKVLEA

-595 PDDLKGKT
+595 PEDLKGKT
-603 IAVIANLK
+603 IAVVANLK

-624 LAAFDGERHNV
+624 LAVFDGERHNV
-635 MILPDSVPAGTR
+635 MILPDTVPAGTR

>member
-1 MSQKDTLS
+1 MSQ
-9 HKKTFYV
+9 KKTFYV

-69 EKQGIKPIELA
+69 EKQNMKPIELA

-88 ELWKILNISNDDFI
+88 ELWKILNISHDDFI
-102 RTTQDR
+102 RTTQER
-108 HKKAVWEMIRKMQEK
+108 HKKSVLAIIKKMQEK

-179 ILEHINKNP
+179 ILEHINNHP
-188 DFIRPE
+188 EFIRPE
-194 SRRNEIIS
+194 SRRSEIIS

-227 PKHVIYVW
+227 SKHVIYVW

-249 DKDSERKKYWPAD
+249 DEESDKKKYWPAD

-282 LSAGIEL
+282 ISAGIEL

-313 IDPVWLVDTFGI
+313 IDPVWLSETFGI

-361 GNLVSRTAGMVKKY
+361 GNLVSRTIGMVKKY

-385 KDSLDENVYN
+385 KDELDENVHN
-395 AVAKSAKEADINLNK
+395 AVSKSAQEADMHLNQ

-440 KDESK
+440 KDEAN

-458 GLRAISHLIYP
+458 GLRAVSHLVYP
-469 FMPDTAY
+469 FMPDTAF

-485 DNINLADEEE
+485 DNINLSDEKALCDVC
-495 ISRMG
+495 
-500 ILKSGVKLPESK
+500 ILKSGIKLNNSK
-512 SIFPRLDEKEMLEK
+512 NIFPRIDEKEMLEK
-526 ISSTINPPKEEKKDE
+526 IAAPAKEEKKE
-541 KPLIDFSVFEQ
+541 EHTLIDFSVFEQ
-552 VEIKAGKILEA
+552 VELKAGKIIDA

-582 GRTIVAGIAKSYN
+582 GRIIVAGIAKSYN
-595 PDDLKGKT
+595 PEDLKGKT
-603 IAVIANLK
+603 IAVAANLK

-624 LAAFDGERHNV
+624 LAAFDGECHNV
-635 MILPDSVPAGTR
+635 MILPDTVPAGTR

>member
-1 MSQKDTLS
+1 MSQ
-9 HKKTFYV
+9 KKTFYL

-40 ISRYKRMCGYDVFF
+40 ICRYKRMCGYDVFF

-69 EKQGIKPIELA
+69 AKQGMKPIELA

-102 RTTQDR
+102 RTTQER
-108 HKKAVWEMIRKMQEK
+108 HKKAVWEIINKMQAK

-164 KESSYFFKMSKYQDA
+164 KESSYFFKMSKYQND
-179 ILEHINKNP
+179 ILEHINNHP

-217 FSWGIPMEEN
+217 FSWGIPMKEN

-249 DKDSERKKYWPAD
+249 DENSENKKYWPAD
-262 FHLVGKD
+262 YHLVGKD

-277 WPAML
+277 WPTML
-282 LSAGIEL
+282 MSAGIEL

-343 FSFKALIHRI
+343 FSFKALIHRV

-361 GNLVSRTAGMVKKY
+361 GNLVSRTTGMVKKY

-385 KDSLDENVYN
+385 KDILDENVHN
-395 AVAKSAKEADINLNK
+395 AIAKSVQEADIHLNK
-410 MAYNKALLS
+410 LAYNKALLS
-419 IWESIGA
+419 IWESISA

-440 KDESK
+440 KDEAN

-458 GLRAISHLIYP
+458 GLRAVSHLIYP

-476 EIRRQIGAD
+476 EIRRQIGVD
-485 DNINLADEEE
+485 ENINVANEEALN
-495 ISRMG
+495 SVCL
-500 ILKSGVKLPESK
+500 LKSGIKLVDSK
-512 SIFPRLDEKEMLEK
+512 NIFPRIDEKEMLEK
-526 ISSTINPPKEEKKDE
+526 ISLSTNVKEEKIKE
-541 KPLIDFSVFEQ
+541 QSLIDFSIFEQ
-552 VEIKAGKILEA
+552 VELKAGKVLEA

-576 VDVGDG
+576 IDVGDG
-582 GRTIVAGIAKSYN
+582 GRTIVAGIAKSYKA
-595 PDDLKGKT
+595 DELKGKT
-603 IAVIANLK
+603 IAVVSNLK
-611 PAKLMGIESQGMV
+611 PAKLMGVESNGMV

>member
-1 MSQKDTLS
+1 MQ
-9 HKKTFYV
+9 KTFYV

-31 AYTTVAADI
+31 AYTTVASDVVC
-40 ISRYKRMCGYDVFF
+40 RYKRMCGYDVFF

-69 EKQGIKPIELA
+69 QKQGIKPIELA
-80 DKNNARFR
+80 DRNNTRFR

-102 RTTQDR
+102 RTTQSR
-108 HKKAVWEMIRKMQEK
+108 HKKAVWEIIRKMQAS

-144 ETQLMEGNLCPD
+144 ETQLLEGNLCPD
-156 CGRETAKL
+156 CGRETSKL
-164 KESSYFFKMSKYQDA
+164 KESSYFFKMSKYGEA

-194 SRRNEIIS
+194 SRRNEIVS

-227 PKHVIYVW
+227 EKHVIYVW

-249 DKDSERKKYWPAD
+249 DNESERKKYWPANY
-262 FHLVGKD
+262 HIVGKD

-282 LSAGIEL
+282 MSAGIEL

-313 IDPVWLVDTFGI
+313 IDPVWLVDTFSR
-325 DAFRYFLMRE
+325 DSFRYFLMRE

-361 GNLVSRTAGMVKKY
+361 GNLVSRTCSMVKKY
-375 FDGVIPAYTD
+375 FNGMIPEYSISDA
-385 KDSLDENVYN
+385 LDENIYK
-395 AVAKSAKEADINLNK
+395 AVEKSSKEADEHITNLSF
-410 MAYNKALLS
+410 NKALLS
-419 IWESIGA
+419 IWESISA

-432 DAKPWVLA
+432 DAKPWALA
-440 KDESK
+440 KDEAN

-458 GLRAISHLIYP
+458 GLRAVSHLIYP
-469 FMPDTAY
+469 FMPETAM
-476 EIRRQIGAD
+476 EIRKQIGSD
-485 DNINLADEEE
+485 DNINVSEEKY
-495 ISRMG
+495 IYKMKL
-500 ILKSGVKLPESK
+500 LKSGSMLGEIKN
-512 SIFPRLDEKEMLEK
+512 IFPRIDEKEMLEK
-526 ISSTINPPKEEKKDE
+526 VYSSQNKPENNPVQEN
-541 KPLIDFSVFEQ
+541 LIDFSVFEQ
-552 VEIKAGKILEA
+552 VELKAGKVLEA
-563 ENVKKSEKLLKLK
+563 ENVKKSEKLLKFK
-576 VDVGDG
+576 IDVGDG
-582 GRTIVAGIAKSYN
+582 GRTIVSGIAKSYK
-595 PDDLKGKT
+595 PEDLLGKT
-603 IAVIANLK
+603 IAVVTNLK
-611 PAKLMGIESQGMV
+611 PAKLMGIESCGMI
-624 LAAFDGERHNV
+624 LAAFNGERHFV
-635 MILPDSVPAGTR
+635 MELPESIPAGTR

>member
-1 MSQKDTLS
+1 MSQ
-9 HKKTFYV
+9 KKTFYV

-40 ISRYKRMCGYDVFF
+40 ICRYKRMCGYDVFF

-69 EKQGIKPIELA
+69 QKQGMKPIELA

-108 HKKAVWEMIRKMQEK
+108 HKKSVLAMLKKMQEK

-179 ILEHINKNP
+179 ILEHINNHP

-249 DKDSERKKYWPAD
+249 DEESDKKKYWPAD

-282 LSAGIEL
+282 MSAGIEL

-313 IDPVWLVDTFGI
+313 IDPVWLVETFGI

-343 FSFKALIHRI
+343 FSFKALIHRV

-361 GNLVSRTAGMVKKY
+361 GNLVSRTTGMVKKY
-375 FDGVIPAYTD
+375 FDGIIPAYTD
-385 KDSLDENVYN
+385 KDVLDENVHN
-395 AVAKSAKEADINLNK
+395 AIAKSASEADMHLNK

-440 KDESK
+440 KDEAN

-458 GLRAISHLIYP
+458 GIRAVSHLVYP
-469 FMPDTAY
+469 FMPDTAF

-485 DNINLADEEE
+485 DNINLSDEKAL
-495 ISRMG
+495 SSVC
-500 ILKSGVKLPESK
+500 ILKSGVKLPDSK
-512 SIFPRLDEKEMLEK
+512 NIFPRIDEKEMLEK
-526 ISSTINPPKEEKKDE
+526 IAASTAPAKEEKKE
-541 KPLIDFSVFEQ
+541 EQTLIDFSVFEQ
-552 VEIKAGKILEA
+552 VELKAGKVLEA

-595 PDDLKGKT
+595 PEDLKGKT
-603 IAVIANLK
+603 IAVVANLK

-624 LAAFDGERHNV
+624 LAVFDGERHNV
-635 MILPDSVPAGTR
+635 MILPDTVPAGTR